1 MKSPHGQPSP
11 ALLRSIRRPYLRHNA
26 EETRGGMIAK
36 RQKTGGARVSQFSRN
51 KTPHCRY
58 PWSSSRSSHPAA
70 RFNTHLKHATRG
82 ATRCRPGMVALGSFE
97 NDLETVVC
105 GTQITVTIA
114 RNCPDQMS
122 G

>member
-1 MKSPHGQPSP
+1 
-11 ALLRSIRRPYLRHNA
+11 
-26 EETRGGMIAK
+26 
-36 RQKTGGARVSQFSRN
+36 
-51 KTPHCRY
+51 
-58 PWSSSRSSHPAA
+58 
-70 RFNTHLKHATRG
+70 
-82 ATRCRPGMVALGSFE
+82 MVALGSFE